1 MTTTKLALLPT
12 NATQILFET
21 AIATVLA
28 LSLLGCGGNPAGTYE
43 IDKAA
48 MQAAMEA
55 EIAPNPMVGAML
67 DSLRA
72 TLTLAADGSVAMNL
86 SIAGQS
92 RKMTGTWS
100 ASGDTVT
107 LIWKDGNTGIA
118 TIDGS
123 NLRVNS
129 PSGEEMIMVRQ

>member
-48 MQAAMEA
+48 MQAA
-55 EIAPNPMVGAML
+55 
-67 DSLRA
+67 
-72 TLTLAADGSVAMNL
+72 T
-86 SIAGQS
+86 Q
-92 RKMTGTWS
+92 
-100 ASGDTVT
+100 
-107 LIWKDGNTGIA
+107 
-118 TIDGS
+118 
-123 NLRVNS
+123 
-129 PSGEEMIMVRQ
+129 

>member
-1 MTTTKLALLPT
+1 
-12 NATQILFET
+12 
-21 AIATVLA
+21 
-28 LSLLGCGGNPAGTYE
+28 
-43 IDKAA
+43 
-48 MQAAMEA
+48 
-55 EIAPNPMVGAML
+55 ML

-72 TLTLAADGSVAMNL
+72 TLMLAADGSVAMNL